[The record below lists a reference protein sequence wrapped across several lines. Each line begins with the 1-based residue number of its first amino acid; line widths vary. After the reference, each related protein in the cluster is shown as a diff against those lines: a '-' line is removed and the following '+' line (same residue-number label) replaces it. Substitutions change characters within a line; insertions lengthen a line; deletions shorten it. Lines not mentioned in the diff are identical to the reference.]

1 MSLRETFRA
10 MGTDVEL
17 ILDTDEMSLAAA
29 VIAAARS
36 EIARLEGMLSRFRPD
51 SALSLLNRHGSLE
64 APPELA
70 ELVRLALAL
79 REETEGLFD
88 PTLHDALVA
97 AGYDRTFDELAAQGG
112 ASAPSTPPGGG
123 DVAFDPVTGAMR
135 LERGARLDLGGIA
148 KGYAAERAADLLG
161 VAGPCVVN
169 LGGEVVVRGGPW
181 PIGIETEDEPIVLE
195 IAYGAVA
202 TSGCDRRRWV
212 RDGRDRHHVID
223 PATGDCAD
231 TDLLRATVVA
241 GDGARADALAT
252 ALLVAGRERAASM
265 IERLGVVAILQTPEG
280 VIDSSQVL
288 V

>member
-29 VIAAARS
+29 VIAAARG

-51 SALSLLNRHGSLE
+51 SALSLLNRHGSVV
-64 APPELA
+64 APRELA

-97 AGYDRTFDELAAQGG
+97 AGYDRTFDEIAALGG
-112 ASAPSTPPGGG
+112 DSPSSTPPGGG
-123 DVAFDPVTGAMR
+123 DIAFDPVTGVMR
-135 LERGARLDLGGIA
+135 LEPGASLDLGGIA

-181 PIGIETEDEPIVLE
+181 PIGIETQDEPIVLE

-202 TSGCDRRRWV
+202 TSGRDRRRWV

-280 VIDSSQVL
+280 VIDSRHVL
-288 V
+288 A